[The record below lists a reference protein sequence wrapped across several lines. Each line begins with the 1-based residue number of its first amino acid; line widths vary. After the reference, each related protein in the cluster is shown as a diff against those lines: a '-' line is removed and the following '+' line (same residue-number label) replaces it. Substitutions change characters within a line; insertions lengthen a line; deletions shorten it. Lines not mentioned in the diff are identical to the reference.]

1 MSYFEKPVD
10 GAVAQQTDDAYLAY
24 SGCHFIAGG
33 AKSIRGHT
41 GCPRASTVQGAHE
54 CRCKAP
60 PSPKA
65 GRWSLAL
72 ARMLKPRARYKSMS
86 LARASRLP
94 FAHYDARLG

>member
-24 SGCHFIAGG
+24 SGCHFRAGG

-41 GCPRASTVQGAHE
+41 GCPRESTVQNAHE

-65 GRWSLAL
+65 GRWSL
-72 ARMLKPRARYKSMS
+72 S
-86 LARASRLP
+86 LAQSQLSALRT
-94 FAHYDARLG
+94 G